1 MGTTLH
7 DLSYG
12 LGVAVHPVNL
22 LAGALG
28 VIVGTTIGVIPALG
42 PTQGAALLL
51 PIVFRLPPATG
62 LIFLSG
68 LYMGAIYGGSVTSI
82 LFNIPGTPMS
92 VASAF
97 DGYPMALKGH
107 GSRALAGSSSCLDR
121 IDGIELNG
129 ASITNS
135 SSDVTVS
142 ALRIQLR

>member
-51 PIVFRLPPATG
+51 PIVFKLLPFNLLPSSFVDPPPPKAA
-62 LIFLSG
+62 LPEARRRSG
-68 LYMGAIYGGSVTSI
+68 
-82 LFNIPGTPMS
+82 
-92 VASAF
+92 
-97 DGYPMALKGH
+97 
-107 GSRALAGSSSCLDR
+107 
-121 IDGIELNG
+121 
-129 ASITNS
+129 
-135 SSDVTVS
+135 
-142 ALRIQLR
+142 

>member
-51 PIVFRLPPATG
+51 PIVFRVDHVLD
-62 LIFLSG
+62 
-68 LYMGAIYGGSVTSI
+68 VT
-82 LFNIPGTPMS
+82 
-92 VASAF
+92 A
-97 DGYPMALKGH
+97 
-107 GSRALAGSSSCLDR
+107 RADFMY
-121 IDGIELNG
+121 DTG
-129 ASITNS
+129 ASCERSTTPRILSCRRKFNS
-135 SSDVTVS
+135 CGT
-142 ALRIQLR
+142 RIYESRSRKAPRCNAVDRG